1 MEKLALTV
9 AGETIENPVSALPGE
24 GIPALSVIL
33 QVGIGLLF
41 IIAILAS
48 LVFIIWG
55 GLDWITAG
63 GNKENIQK
71 ARHKLIYAVLGF
83 FVVFLAFF
91 IMNIIS
97 QFFGIEFFK
106 VPLNPNASFRL
117 SRPPRVAKHCGQV
130 RTIRSRPCLAGRQVT
145 ERLFAGLR
153 GNSDYLLTKHKILN
167 TMIMSL

>member
-106 VPLNPNASFRL
+106 VPLNPNAS
-117 SRPPRVAKHCGQV
+117 SN
-130 RTIRSRPCLAGRQVT
+130 PCKQAGGTCRFGGCSLNEDPISIECT
-145 ERLFAGLR
+145 SGSSEEKCCMER
-153 GNSDYLLTKHKILN
+153 
-167 TMIMSL
+167 